1 MPRAL
6 ALLISI
12 SAASVFAQQGL
23 PDGTGKA
30 TTVRVCTGCHGA
42 EMFSGA
48 RRSKPE
54 WDHTITAMTTERGI
68 DISDADYATVL
79 KYLSTNLGPSSTK
92 VNINKATA
100 AALEK
105 ALEIPTAQAEAI
117 VQYREKNGSFKDLD
131 AVKKVDG
138 IDAAALDAKKD
149 RIEF

>member
-1 MPRAL
+1 MLRTL

-12 SAASVFAQQGL
+12 SAASVFAQKGL

-42 EMFSGA
+42 EMFAGA

-54 WDHTITAMTTERGI
+54 WEHTVTAMTTEKGI
-68 DISDADYATVL
+68 DISDADFATVL
-79 KYLSTNLGPSSTK
+79 QYLSANLGLSSTK

-100 AALEK
+100 GALEK
-105 ALEIPTAQAEAI
+105 ALEITGAQAEAI

-131 AVKKVDG
+131 AVKKVVG
-138 IDAAALDAKKD
+138 IDAAMLDAKKD

>member
-1 MPRAL
+1 MSRTL
-6 ALLISI
+6 AVLIAVS
-12 SAASVFAQQGL
+12 SASLFAQQGL
-23 PDGTGKA
+23 PDGPGKA

-48 RRSKPE
+48 RKSKPE
-54 WDHTITAMTTERGI
+54 WDHTITSMTSEKGI

-79 KYLSTNLGPSSTK
+79 KYLSTNLGPAGAK
-92 VNINKATA
+92 VNINKASSA
-100 AALEK
+100 DLQK
-105 ALEIPTAQAEAI
+105 ALEITAAQADAI

-138 IDAAALDAKKD
+138 VDAAALDAKKD